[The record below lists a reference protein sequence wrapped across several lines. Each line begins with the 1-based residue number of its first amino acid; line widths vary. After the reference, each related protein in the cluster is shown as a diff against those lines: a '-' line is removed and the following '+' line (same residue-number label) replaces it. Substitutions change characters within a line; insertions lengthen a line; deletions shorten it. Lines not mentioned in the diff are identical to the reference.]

1 MHRRTIPGLALLALT
16 ACGGRAASTDD
27 AASPHPP
34 PSYPLAALAGQRL
47 LILPVRYYSATDSL
61 GWSEQVGQSLPYLRE
76 LDREIAAALERRGL
90 GSNWMFG
97 ERIIE
102 VARRNRSMV
111 ADPAMLPAERFRTG
125 RLIAGN
131 MVADPL
137 ASQLRA
143 LGALADARLVLL
155 PVELRLENHPGGAQ
169 PVLRVVLIDPR
180 TAMIR
185 FSGEIEGEPAAT
197 LPPALRTSL
206 AERFADLFAA
216 P

>member
-1 MHRRTIPGLALLALT
+1 MLS
-16 ACGGRAASTDD
+16 ACGGATAASTD
-27 AASPHPP
+27 AAPP
-34 PSYPLAALAGQRL
+34 PPPQSYPLAALSGQRL
-47 LILPVRYYSATDSL
+47 LILPVRYFSATDTL
-61 GWSEQVGQSLPYLRE
+61 AWSAQVGESVPYLRD

-97 ERIIE
+97 ERIID

-111 ADPAMLPAERFRTG
+111 ADPVLVPAERYRTG
-125 RLIAGN
+125 RVIAGS

-155 PVELRLENHPGGAQ
+155 PVELRLESHPAGAR
-169 PVLRVVLIDPR
+169 PVLRVVLIDTR

-185 FSGEIEGEPAAT
+185 FGAEIEGEPATA
-197 LPPALRTSL
+197 LPSGLRASL
-206 AERFADLFAA
+206 AERVADLFAA

>member
-1 MHRRTIPGLALLALT
+1 MLT
-16 ACGGRAASTDD
+16 ACGGSAASTDD
-27 AASPHPP
+27 AASPPQP
-34 PSYPLAALAGQRL
+34 PSYPLAALSGQRL
-47 LILPVRYYSATDSL
+47 LILPVRYFSATDTL
-61 GWSEQVGQSLPYLRE
+61 GWSEQVGPSIPYLRE
-76 LDREIAAALERRGL
+76 LDRELAVALERRGL

-131 MVADPL
+131 MVSDPL
-137 ASQLRA
+137 AAQLRG

-155 PVELRLENHPGGAQ
+155 PVELRLENHPAGAR
-169 PVLRVVLIDPR
+169 PVLRVVLIDTR

-185 FSGEIEGEPAAT
+185 FSGELEGEPATT
-197 LPPALRTSL
+197 LAPSLRASL